1 MPKGK
6 LKTKIHFNRINM
18 QRKDPR
24 VWSAHTSK
32 SCNPSEKIVVKH
44 NGVTVLGNRVQPRQ
58 PATTSL
64 HGCYRQ
70 YHSRGHND
78 DSRGL
83 NYVY

>member
-44 NGVTVLGNRVQPRQ
+44 NGVTVLETVYNPDSRQPR
-58 PATTSL
+58 AFMVVTGSITHEGTTTI
-64 HGCYRQ
+64 
-70 YHSRGHND
+70 
-78 DSRGL
+78 
-83 NYVY
+83 VEV